1 MNMNSSS
8 RPFFAFRRPNLPIT
22 LITWN
27 LAMLAC
33 PLARSA
39 EDEVKYVVIVND
51 YENHLLARALL
62 ALTYDDFGVIVNVG
76 VGEGA
81 KERIVKKSIVER
93 IAIPSLRGDLVYPQQ
108 FAQIEETLDT
118 LSQLLET
125 YPHFR
130 ATLLPLATELKS
142 IVDSGAR
149 GFVREAGQW
158 RAGTAM
164 VATAAAG
171 PAETIQTTSGKE
183 YLGARIKSVEP
194 DGLLLSHDGGVS
206 KVLFTD
212 LSKEIQE
219 RHGYDPAAAMAFR
232 QMRGT
237 VPTSPLPETGSMSP
251 GSVTA
256 GGGSAAATAVGTGS
270 SWMPAN
276 AEEVAACSLFI
287 EISEGVRE
295 DGEEGLT
302 GSGTGFLCNVE
313 GVTYVY
319 SNAHN
324 FDGTR
329 EFRIYD
335 QAGKEYSG
343 FVSVEIAG
351 DGQAHWLDAKR
362 GGDVVRLRLPAYEEK
377 ALSLDPRRVE
387 STFVDRRI
395 LVTGNTKG
403 RGEITKLEGSITG
416 VEPDHILVH
425 NAPTQPGNSGS
436 PIVDLETWAVIGILT
451 WGAYDDGNSLARLW
465 SREAEEVREGI
476 NMGAGLAGV
485 SFVPTSF
492 EALYRQRLV
501 MAMLRRNT
509 RLLGLLDTLIPTKGG
524 LFVDLDKIVMG
535 GYTVNDLLKES
546 PDHIVVR
553 ELRQLDKLLTEKG
566 KSNIGVSNHDMLK
579 LYVASY
585 GKCLREI
592 RNHRIAIENSD
603 AATFFMKCQIDR
615 ARLLPISRA
624 YEVVLD
630 DSLEWYN
637 RQLGTRGDALPLGER
652 IRLPRMESGLEALGI
667 KE

>member
-1 MNMNSSS
+1 MFLFGGFGSLALSSA
-8 RPFFAFRRPNLPIT
+8 RAAEEPVKYLVIVNEHEDPA
-22 LITWN
+22 
-27 LAMLAC
+27 LASVL
-33 PLARSA
+33 LARSF
-39 EDEVKYVVIVND
+39 EDY
-51 YENHLLARALL
+51 
-62 ALTYDDFGVIVNVG
+62 GVIVNVG
-76 VGEGA
+76 VGQG
-81 KERIVKKSIVER
+81 KTER
-93 IAIPSLRGDLVYPQQ
+93 IARTSIVKLIPVPNLAGDFVYPQQ
-108 FAQIEETLDT
+108 FAQIKDALDGF
-118 LSQLLET
+118 SRLLET

-130 ATLLPLATELKS
+130 AGLLPLGSELKT

-149 GFVREAGQW
+149 GFVREGGQW
-158 RAGTAM
+158 QEKAAM
-164 VATAAAG
+164 VATTDHS
-171 PAETIQTTSGKE
+171 PTETILTTSGKE
-183 YLGARIKSVEP
+183 YREARIKAVEP
-194 DGLLLSHDGGVS
+194 DGLLLSHEGGVA

-212 LSKEIQE
+212 LAKEIQE
-219 RHGYDPAAAMAFR
+219 QHGYDPAAATAFR
-232 QMRGT
+232 EARRT
-237 VPTSPLPETGSMSP
+237 APTSPLPEAGSMTP
-251 GSVTA
+251 GSV
-256 GGGSAAATAVGTGS
+256 AAATGTGT
-270 SWMPAN
+270 SWIPAT

-287 EISEGVRE
+287 EVSKGISEA
-295 DGEEGLT
+295 GEEGN
-302 GSGTGFLCNVE
+302 GWNGTGFLCNVD

-324 FDGTR
+324 FDGAR
-329 EFRIYD
+329 EFRIFD
-335 QAGKEYSG
+335 QAGKEYSE

-362 GGDVVRLRLPAYEEK
+362 GGDMVRLRLPVYEER
-377 ALSLDPRRVE
+377 ALSLDSRQVDD
-387 STFVDRRI
+387 TFVDRRI
-395 LVTGNTKG
+395 LITGNTKG

-416 VEPDHILVH
+416 VEPHHILVH
-425 NAPTQPGNSGS
+425 NATTQSGNSGS
-436 PIVDLETWAVIGILT
+436 PIVDLETWTVIGILT
-451 WGAYDDGNSLARLW
+451 WGGYNDENPLMRLW

-476 NMGAGLAGV
+476 NRGAGLAGV
-485 SFVPTSF
+485 RFVPTSF
-492 EALYRQRLV
+492 DTLYRQRLV

-524 LFVDLDKIVMG
+524 LFVDLDKVVMG

-553 ELRQLDKLLTEKG
+553 ELRELDKLLTEKG

-592 RNHRIAIENSD
+592 SNHRIAIENSD
-603 AATFFMKCQIDR
+603 AATFFMKCQIDH

-624 YEVVLD
+624 YELVLD